1 MLPNEVGIRCE
12 LVLLFERLLG
22 PDPLS
27 DVLLVVRNLA
37 FRVLKLLFLHFLRFQ
52 NLVILRE
59 KFVQLAGRALVRRLQ
74 IIGVLVDILH
84 CLHLAQG
91 VDLSLSLNA
100 FLLQFAHLLLLHL
113 IANFA
118 LMHGVSVD

>member
-1 MLPNEVGIRCE
+1 LLPGEVGIRCE
-12 LVLLFERLLG
+12 LVLFFERLLG

-52 NLVILRE
+52 NLIILRE

-91 VDLSLSLNA
+91 INLSLSLDA
-100 FLLQFAHLLLLHL
+100 FLL
-113 IANFA
+113 
-118 LMHGVSVD
+118 